1 MILMMVMTIMI
12 MMMMMTIIM
21 MMVMTIIMMMMMTT
35 QHART
40 SGLEKV
46 SHEKVCESVRF
57 R

>member
-1 MILMMVMTIMI
+1 MMV
-12 MMMMMTIIM
+12 MTIIM
-21 MMVMTIIMMMMMTT
+21 MMVMTIIMMMVMTM
-35 QHART
+35 QHERT